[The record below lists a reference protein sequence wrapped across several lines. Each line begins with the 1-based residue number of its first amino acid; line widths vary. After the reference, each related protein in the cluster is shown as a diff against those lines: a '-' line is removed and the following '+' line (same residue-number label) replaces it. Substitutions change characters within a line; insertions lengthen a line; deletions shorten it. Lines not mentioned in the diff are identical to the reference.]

1 MITYTFLVMF
11 VCMMG
16 YFVYFEAVESETFI
30 NSPYNKRQDL
40 FAKKVVRGE
49 ILSEDGYVL
58 AKTETDDE
66 GNESRVYPY
75 ENMFAHVV
83 GFATNGKAGIES
95 AANFNL
101 LRSHTFFL
109 EKIVN
114 GLQGEKNIGDNV
126 VTTLN
131 YDLQNTAYQAL
142 GKYDGAV
149 VVLEASTGKILAMV
163 SKPDYDPN
171 NIAADW
177 EELTS
182 EDSESTVLLN
192 RATQGLYPPGSV
204 FKIFTTLEYVHE
216 NPDYESYQ
224 FDCTGSLSSGG
235 AVIHCY
241 NNKQHGTENLMES
254 FANSCNASYA
264 SIGLQLDADQ
274 FETLCDGLLFNQELP
289 IALESSKSRF
299 SLSADAGDSA
309 RMETAIGQGKTLVT
323 PMHMAMIASAIANDG
338 MLMKPYVIDHT
349 ENYNGIEV
357 EQEEPAEYGQILSA
371 EDTTLLQSFM
381 EDVVSEGTG
390 EKLKGQSYTAA
401 GKTGTAEF
409 QTSSKS
415 AHSWFV
421 GYADRED
428 KEDIA
433 VAIIVEDS
441 GAGSEYA
448 VPIAKKI
455 FDTYYSD

>member
-1 MITYTFLVMF
+1 
-11 VCMMG
+11 MMG
-16 YFVYFEAVESETFI
+16 YFVYFQMSESETFI

-49 ILSEDGYVL
+49 ILSSDGYVL
-58 AKTETDDE
+58 AQTVTDDSGKE
-66 GNESRVYPY
+66 TREYPY

-95 AANFNL
+95 TANFNL

-109 EKIVN
+109 EMIVN
-114 GLQGEKNIGDNV
+114 GLQGEKNVGDNV

-131 YDLQNTAYQAL
+131 YNLQQTAYQAL
-142 GKYDGAV
+142 GNYDGAV
-149 VVLEASTGKILAMV
+149 VVLEASTGKVLAMV

-171 NIAADW
+171 KIAENW
-177 EELTS
+177 EKLTA
-182 EDSESTVLLN
+182 EDSDSTVLLN

-216 NPDYESYQ
+216 NPDYDAYS
-224 FDCTGSLSSGG
+224 FDCNGSVTSDGS
-235 AVIHCY
+235 VIHCY
-241 NNKQHGTENLMES
+241 NNKRHGTESLSDS

-264 SIGLQLDADQ
+264 SIGLSLDANQ
-274 FETLCDGLLFNQELP
+274 FKTLCEGLLFNKDLP
-289 IALESSKSRF
+289 VKFESSKSNF
-299 SLSADAGDSA
+299 ALSDDAGDSI

-338 MLMKPYVIDHT
+338 MLMNPYVIDHT
-349 ENYNGIEV
+349 ENYEGIEV
-357 EQEEPAEYGQILSA
+357 DRNEPVEYGQILS
-371 EDTTLLQSFM
+371 EQDTEVLQSFM
-381 EDVVSEGTG
+381 EQVVQEGTG
-390 EKLKGQSYTAA
+390 TKLKGRSYTAA

-409 QTSSKS
+409 STSSDS

-428 KEDIA
+428 LEDIA
-433 VAIIVEDS
+433 VAVIVEDS

-448 VPIAKKI
+448 VPVAKKI
-455 FDTYYSD
+455 FDAYYGD

>member
-1 MITYTFLVMF
+1 
-11 VCMMG
+11 MMG
-16 YFVYFEAVESETFI
+16 YFVYFQVSESEIFI

-49 ILSEDGYVL
+49 ILSSDGYVL
-58 AKTETDDE
+58 AQTVTDDSGKE
-66 GNESRVYPY
+66 TREYPY

-95 AANFNL
+95 TANFNL

-114 GLQGEKNIGDNV
+114 GLQGEKNVGDNV

-131 YDLQNTAYQAL
+131 YNLQQTAYQAL
-142 GKYDGAV
+142 GNYDGAA
-149 VVLEASTGKILAMV
+149 VVLEASTGKVLAMV

-171 NIAADW
+171 KIAENW
-177 EELTS
+177 EKLTAK
-182 EDSESTVLLN
+182 DSDSTVLLN

-216 NPDYESYQ
+216 NPDYEAYS
-224 FDCTGSLSSGG
+224 FDCNGSLTSDGS
-235 AVIHCY
+235 VIHCY
-241 NNKQHGTENLMES
+241 NNKRHRTESLSDS

-264 SIGLQLDADQ
+264 SIGLSLDADQ
-274 FETLCDGLLFNQELP
+274 FETLCEGLLFNKDLP
-289 IALESSKSRF
+289 VKFESSKSSF
-299 SLSADAGDSA
+299 ALSDDAGDSI

-338 MLMKPYVIDHT
+338 MLMNPYVIDHT
-349 ENYNGIEV
+349 ENYEGIEV
-357 EQEEPAEYGQILSA
+357 DRYEPVEYGQILS
-371 EDTTLLQSFM
+371 EQDTEVLQSFM
-381 EDVVSEGTG
+381 EQVVQEGTG
-390 EKLKGQSYTAA
+390 TKLKGRSYTAA

-409 QTSSKS
+409 STSSDS

-428 KEDIA
+428 MEDIA
-433 VAIIVEDS
+433 VAVIVEDS

-448 VPIAKKI
+448 VPVAKKI
-455 FDTYYSD
+455 FDAYYGD